1 MIKRGLQA
9 LALVW
14 MHAALALGTGSPA
27 CPAAPGA
34 GRYPAWRADAAQ
46 ALARR
51 GDAGSLATAAALCS
65 IASGSR
71 LRAAPMAGNAAVDL
85 AARASELDP
94 QSPSIGW
101 LRLQLCASSAGC
113 DIREA
118 ATTLRWVDAD
128 NGAVWLPT
136 LAAVKKDN
144 DPEEID
150 RILSDMAEGSRFDFY
165 LNPTVVLLFD
175 TLSHARSELPP
186 HYLGSDDA
194 RLSEA
199 MLVAGNEIIPPL
211 SAVTNACRDP
221 ASAQRRESCIKL
233 ARVMQ
238 KADTVAAQVAGLHIE
253 KHLAPADGKE
263 ARMLAERRRV
273 LEWRETSASLDEG
286 LPWRRDAM
294 ARERIAEMRAAPRE
308 EDVDTAFLRKHR
320 LPLDPPEERP

>member
-14 MHAALALGTGSPA
+14 MHSALALGAGSPV
-27 CPAAPGA
+27 CTAAPGA
-34 GRYPAWRADAAQ
+34 GRYAAWRADAAQ
-46 ALARR
+46 ILARR
-51 GDAGSLATAAALCS
+51 GDARSLATAAALCFV
-65 IASGSR
+65 ASGSR
-71 LRAAPMAGNAAVDL
+71 AHAEPAANKAAVEL
-85 AARASELDP
+85 AARASELDS
-94 QSPSIGW
+94 QSPGIGW
-101 LRLQLCASSAGC
+101 LRLQLCANSPGC

-136 LAAVKKDN
+136 LVSVQKDN
-144 DPEEID
+144 DPAEID

-165 LNPTVVLLFD
+165 WNPTVVLLFD
-175 TLSHARSELPP
+175 GLKRASNDLPP
-186 HYLGSDDA
+186 HYLHSDLA

-221 ASAQRRESCIKL
+221 VSAERRESCIKL
-233 ARVMQ
+233 ARVME

-253 KHLAPADGKE
+253 KHLNFPEGKE
-263 ARMLAERRRV
+263 ARTLAERRRA
-273 LEWRETSASLDEG
+273 LEWRETSANLDDG
-286 LPWRRDAM
+286 LPWLRNAM

-308 EDVDTAFLRKHR
+308 EDVDLAFLRKHR
-320 LPLDPPEERP
+320 LRLDPPEERP

>member
-1 MIKRGLQA
+1 MIKRGLQT

-14 MHAALALGTGSPA
+14 VHSALALGTGSPA
-27 CPAAPGA
+27 CTATPAVGK
-34 GRYPAWRADAAQ
+34 YPAWRANAAE

-51 GDAGSLATAAALCS
+51 GDARSLATAAALCFV
-65 IASGSR
+65 ASGSR
-71 LRAAPMAGNAAVDL
+71 VRSEPAASKAAVDL

-94 QSPSIGW
+94 ESPSIGW

-136 LAAVKKDN
+136 LAAVQKEN
-144 DPEEID
+144 DPAEID

-165 LNPTVVLLFD
+165 WNPTVVLLFD
-175 TLSHARSELPP
+175 GLAHANGDLPP
-186 HYLGSDDA
+186 HYLQSDLD

-211 SAVTNACRDP
+211 SAVTNACREP
-221 ASAQRRESCIKL
+221 ASAERRESCIKL
-233 ARVMQ
+233 ARIMQ
-238 KADTVAAQVAGLHIE
+238 KADTVAAQTAGLHIE

-273 LEWRETSASLDEG
+273 LEWREQSATLDDG
-286 LPWRRDAM
+286 LPWLRNAM

-308 EDVDTAFLRKHR
+308 EDVDIAFLRKHR
-320 LPLDPPEERP
+320 LPLDPPQEKP

>member
-9 LALVW
+9 LALAW
-14 MHAALALGTGSPA
+14 MHAALALGTGSLA

-34 GRYPAWRADAAQ
+34 GRHPAWRADAAQ

-51 GDAGSLATAAALCS
+51 GDAGSLATAAALCF
-65 IASGSR
+65 IATGSGSR
-71 LRAAPMAGNAAVDL
+71 AAPTASNAAVDL

-165 LNPTVVLLFD
+165 WNPTVVLFFD
-175 TLSHARSELPP
+175 ALSHASSELPP
-186 HYLGSDDA
+186 HYLDSDDA

-211 SAVTNACRDP
+211 RAVTNACRDP

-263 ARMLAERRRV
+263 ARMLGERRRV

-308 EDVDTAFLRKHR
+308 EDVDAAFLRKHR
-320 LPLDPPEERP
+320 LPLDPPEDRP